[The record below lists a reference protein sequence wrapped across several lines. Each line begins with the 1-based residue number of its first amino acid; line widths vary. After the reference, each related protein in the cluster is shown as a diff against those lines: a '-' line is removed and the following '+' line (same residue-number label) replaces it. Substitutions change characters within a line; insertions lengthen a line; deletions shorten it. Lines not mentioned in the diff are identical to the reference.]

1 MQHHAST
8 FLSRI
13 AQARKLIPASVLL
26 SLADKASSRLASGQV
41 EAVAVYN
48 EFIADMLQK
57 YYNQG
62 HLYVSPPRL
71 LDGAEVCSLLD
82 YNG

>member
-1 MQHHAST
+1 VH
-8 FLSRI
+8 
-13 AQARKLIPASVLL
+13 KNDLIIFV
-26 SLADKASSRLASGQV
+26 SRLASGQV
-41 EAVAVYN
+41 EAAAAYN

-82 YNG
+82 YNGQYFVFSRLISIKNVYV